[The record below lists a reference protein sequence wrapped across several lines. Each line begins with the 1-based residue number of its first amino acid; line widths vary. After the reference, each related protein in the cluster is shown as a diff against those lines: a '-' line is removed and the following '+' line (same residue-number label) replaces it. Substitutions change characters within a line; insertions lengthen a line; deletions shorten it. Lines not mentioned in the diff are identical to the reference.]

1 MQTKWVLD
9 EKLTIL
15 PTSFTCITCIL
26 CRHEFVI
33 STFCANSCE
42 GCCMVQLVED
52 QKDMKVACKLMK
64 FCANARYLPVLLVV
78 KYILVPERF

>member
-1 MQTKWVLD
+1 
-9 EKLTIL
+9 
-15 PTSFTCITCIL
+15 
-26 CRHEFVI
+26 
-33 STFCANSCE
+33 
-42 GCCMVQLVED
+42 MVQLVED